1 MSHNNHKN
9 NTNHVNYSKMSTT
22 VETTPAIAVVDQTAV
37 EPIPAIVVVDQT
49 EFEPV
54 PTKPIDGIVSGC
66 KKLNVRIKPSTAGDI
81 VCVVAEGTTLMIDPS
96 ESTDKWFKVYTET
109 GVEGYCMKNFVT
121 INS

>member
-1 MSHNNHKN
+1 MSHNNYKN

-22 VETTPAIAVVDQTAV
+22 VETTPAITVVDR
-37 EPIPAIVVVDQT
+37 EPDIDITPAA
-49 EFEPV
+49 
-54 PTKPIDGIVSGC
+54 PTKPIDGFVSGC
-66 KKLNVRIKPSTAGDI
+66 KKLNVRIEPSITSDVVCI
-81 VCVVAEGTTLMIDPS
+81 VDEGTTLMIDQS

>member
-22 VETTPAIAVVDQTAV
+22 VETTPAIVVVDQTAI

-49 EFEPV
+49 EVEPAPV
-54 PTKPIDGIVSGC
+54 KPIDGIVSGC
-66 KKLNVRIKPSTAGDI
+66 KKLNIRKESSFNSAI
-81 VCVVAEGTTLMIDPS
+81 VCVVTAGTSLTIDPS
-96 ESTDKWFKVYTET
+96 ESTDEWYRVYTES

-121 INS
+121 IKS